1 MSCEGRRHFLRGV
14 FPNLAANDSTEP
26 HGLMQRKKK
35 KATHPA
41 QAKKPKA
48 KKKKK
53 KKKAKKK
60 SAPVVRDA

>member
-1 MSCEGRRHFLRGV
+1 MRVEGIFCVV
-14 FPNLAANDSTEP
+14 FPRISRPTIRRNP
-26 HGLMQRKKK
+26 MGLCSGKK

-41 QAKKPKA
+41 QAKKPKK

>member
-35 KATHPA
+35 ATHPA
-41 QAKKPKA
+41 QAKKPKK

-60 SAPVVRDA
+60 SAPIVRDA